1 MNEEGCRKKQRLRVR
16 RDFVRSRH
24 EQVFVAVAYELA
36 VPIREVHLSVAA
48 DTAAAASE
56 PVPSSVAMA
65 GRSA

>member
-1 MNEEGCRKKQRLRVR
+1 MDEDGCRRTRRLLVR

-24 EQVFVAVAYELA
+24 EQVFAAVAYELA

-56 PVPSSVAMA
+56 PVPSSVAMT